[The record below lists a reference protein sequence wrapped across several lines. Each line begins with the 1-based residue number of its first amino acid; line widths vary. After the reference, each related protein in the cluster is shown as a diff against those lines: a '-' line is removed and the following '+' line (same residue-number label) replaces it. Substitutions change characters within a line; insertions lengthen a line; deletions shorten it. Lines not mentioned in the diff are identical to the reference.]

1 MALTTVIVIHV
12 IGLLILTGEIV
23 YILMQQ
29 SSRQQLN
36 VLFVIFNI
44 AIWIL
49 AYSCELMASNVDM
62 AMVAVRFEVIG
73 QCIALINLFIFVR
86 DFCQINQPNWVL
98 ILLAAIGTIILA
110 LAFTWDLH
118 GIYYTSAEFVPG
130 HTFSNLIVKHGPAYW
145 LFVAW
150 IITLFVMDIVFCIKA
165 FRRDWNKTEKRKRL
179 ALIFVIVISMLLG
192 ATLTFFNACKGYEAS
207 AMAAVVSV
215 ILMGVLFIRHNFFD
229 AIVMAKTRAMNDAP
243 TAFIIIDE
251 YGKIEYKNELA
262 NKLIADRKTSDSEF
276 IKYALDSNT
285 ITIDD
290 QIYAV
295 QKADIVSKGEYYG
308 QAISLRNNTDEF
320 NYTEKLKS
328 DVAERTSEI
337 KHVQRAAII
346 GLAQI
351 FEARDGLTGKHIQN
365 TSHYV
370 ELLGKQLRA
379 EGLYSDVLTD
389 SFIET
394 ITDVAPLHDVG
405 KMAIPESILKKPGK
419 LTPEE
424 FEVIKTHSKIG
435 ADLIET
441 NFRSMESD
449 TYVDIAKDIALYH
462 HERWDGTGYPNG
474 LKGPEIPLS
483 AQIMAVADTYDAL
496 VSIRVYKPRFSKEEA
511 KAIMLEESGT
521 HFNPTLVDVFLKAL
535 E

>member
-1 MALTTVIVIHV
+1 MALTAVIIIHV
-12 IGLLILTGEIV
+12 IGLLVLTGEIA
-23 YILMQQ
+23 YILTQQ

-36 VLFVIFNI
+36 ILFVIFNI

-73 QCIALINLFIFVR
+73 QCVALINLFIFVR
-86 DFCQINQPNWVL
+86 DFCQIKQPDWVL
-98 ILLAAIGTIILA
+98 ILLAAIGTIVLA

-118 GIYYTSAEFVPG
+118 GLYYVSADFVPG
-130 HTFSNLIVKHGPAYW
+130 HTFSNLVIKHGPAYW
-145 LFVAW
+145 IFVAW
-150 IITLFVMDIVFCIKA
+150 VLGLFIMDLVFCIQTFK
-165 FRRDWNKTEKRKRL
+165 RDWNKTQKRKRL
-179 ALIFVIVISMLLG
+179 TLILVIVLSMLLG
-192 ATLTFFNACKGYEAS
+192 ATLTFFNACGGYEAS

-215 ILMGVLFIRHNFFD
+215 ILMGVLFIRYNFFD
-229 AIVMAKTRAMNDAP
+229 AIVMAKTRAMKDAP

-251 YGKIEYKNELA
+251 YGEIEYTNDMA
-262 NKLIADRKTSDSEF
+262 DKLIETQKISTTDF
-276 IKYALDSNT
+276 VNNALSNET

-290 QIYAV
+290 QIYTA
-295 QKADIVSKGEYYG
+295 QRAKIESKGEYYG
-308 QAISLRNNTDEF
+308 QALSLRNITDEYT
-320 NYTEKLKS
+320 YTEKLET
-328 DVAERTSEI
+328 DVAARTSEI
-337 KHVQRAAII
+337 KSIQRAAII

-365 TSHYV
+365 TSSYV
-370 ELLGKQLRA
+370 ELLAKQLKA

-424 FEVIKTHSKIG
+424 FDVIKTHSKIG

-449 TYVDIAKDIALYH
+449 NYVDTAKDIALYH

-474 LKGPEIPLS
+474 LKEKEIPLS

-521 HFNPTLVDVFLKAL
+521 HFNPVLVDSFLRAL